1 MVTPIASKWFFSLFF
16 YINVVVLSTECGSGS
31 SSGRSDAPSNNPP
44 PPTPAPAPEL
54 SGLAPATLAFDLQAG
69 ESASVALSFTN
80 SGTAALTY
88 ELASSASQT
97 WITLASNASGSVAAG
112 GSAGVSVT
120 VVCGSV
126 DLSGVLTLTTNDT
139 DEASTNIPVA
149 AVCSV
154 PPSNVE
160 IARVVLNQGARAF
173 DSDLSADLSIGIIA
187 GRELLVRA
195 FVTGSG
201 VVPDARVV
209 VQTTGQAV
217 QFFAMQTPT
226 AMGTTPAD
234 ESLLNGSHYVVL
246 PGSAIG
252 QNTSVR
258 IEVNPSAIIAR
269 YPQSGSIDLSV
280 SDPGPLNITFVPITF
295 QDQTPIIDDA
305 YLQQTLGVLPIGSY
319 DIEIRT
325 PYTFT
330 AAYDLSDL
338 LQEVADLRT
347 LDGSNRLYHGIITA
361 PGGSGSQTAGVA
373 YVGFPVS
380 VSIDLNG
387 SQYIIAHEIGHN
399 LNLGHA
405 PGCSAPNADPNYPNA
420 DGAVTTWG
428 FDVNA
433 DALVAPSNRTD
444 FMSYCN
450 DVWVSDYHFD
460 RALQHRSG
468 SVIGFGPPAGR
479 GLTISGQIQHG
490 EVVNLTT
497 LVTAQVMQA
506 SELDNAAFRFVGW
519 DLNGIEVVNRIFSA
533 YRIEDHN
540 EMDGF
545 AFNIPLPNSDIH
557 TYQILHS
564 GAEIDTG
571 QLNALVSQSV
581 AANWSGREMQ
591 LTWDAAPGVALIV
604 RDDLGRVLSVD
615 RTGLASVVSP
625 TTSASIELRS
635 GMGSS
640 VMQPILRGTDKLVR
654 WVGDKP

>member
-1 MVTPIASKWFFSLFF
+1 MVTQIASKWFFTITF
-16 YINVVVLSTECGSGS
+16 YFGVVVLSTACGSGS
-31 SSGRSDAPSNNPP
+31 SSGRSDAAPNNTP
-44 PPTPAPAPEL
+44 PPTPASAPEL
-54 SGLAPATLAFDLQAG
+54 SGLAPATLAYDLQAG
-69 ESASVALSFTN
+69 ESDSVALSFTN

-97 WITLASNASGSVAAG
+97 WLTLASNASGSVAAG
-112 GSAGVSVT
+112 GSASVNVT
-120 VVCGSV
+120 VACGSA
-126 DLSGVLTLTTNDT
+126 DLNGGLTLTTNDA

-149 AVCSV
+149 VICSA
-154 PPSNVE
+154 PSSDVE
-160 IARVVLNQGARAF
+160 IVRVVLNQAARAF
-173 DSDLSADLSIGIIA
+173 DSDLSTDLSIGVIA
-187 GRELLVRA
+187 GRELLVRV
-195 FVTGSG
+195 FVTGTG
-201 VVPDARVV
+201 VVPDAHVV
-209 VQTTGQAV
+209 VQTTGQAD
-217 QFFAMQTPT
+217 QFFAMRTPT

-234 ESLLNGSHYVVL
+234 ESLLNGSHYVVI
-246 PGSAIG
+246 PGNAIS

-258 IEVNPSAIIAR
+258 IEVNPSAVIAR
-269 YPQSGSIDLSV
+269 YPQSGNIDLSV
-280 SDPGPLNITFVPITF
+280 ADPGPLNITFVPITF
-295 QDQTPIIDDA
+295 QGQTPTIDDA
-305 YLQQTLGVLPIGSY
+305 YLQQTLGVLPVGSY
-319 DIEIRT
+319 DIEIRA

-347 LDGSNRLYHGIITA
+347 LDGSNRLYHGIIIP

-387 SQYIIAHEIGHN
+387 TQYVIAHEIGHN

-405 PGCSAPNADPNYPNA
+405 PGCAAPNTDSNYPYA
-420 DGAVTTWG
+420 GGVVTTWG
-428 FDVNA
+428 FDVNV
-433 DALVAPSNRTD
+433 DALVAPTNKSD

-468 SVIGFGPPAGR
+468 SVIGFGPPAGQ
-479 GLTISGQIQHG
+479 GLTVSGQIQHG
-490 EVVNLTT
+490 EVVNLTILAT
-497 LVTAQVMQA
+497 EQVMQA
-506 SELDNAAFRFVGW
+506 RELDNAAFRFVAW

-545 AFNIPLPNSDIH
+545 AFNLPLPNSDIH
-557 TYQILHS
+557 TYQILHNE
-564 GAEIDTG
+564 AEIGVG
-571 QLNALVSQSV
+571 QLNALVSRSV
-581 AANWSGREMQ
+581 SANWSGRAMQ

-615 RTGLASVVSP
+615 RSGRASVLSP
-625 TTSASIELRS
+625 TTSASIELRA

-640 VMQPILRGTDKLVR
+640 VAEQVLRGTDKIVK
-654 WVGDKP
+654 WVGDTP